1 MTIRKS
7 VKIKYVDD
15 EQGLDYTFEPVDGSL
30 TVKKVKGGYEARYL
44 TRDEDPYGGPDEWD
58 DDGVFLVAYHRQFT
72 VKSKLISIDQAR
84 NLFKNDNELDEYELD
99 FVKTWKEKYHIFG
112 LEAYIHGGVALAL
125 SGKGDFPDRRW
136 DVSQLGL
143 VFVSRESWPD
153 EDKARDVAKSL
164 IDEWNMYLS
173 GDVYGCILERYDKKK
188 KQIDYESCWGIY
200 GEKYAL
206 EELKDFNG

>member
-1 MTIRKS
+1 MAIRKE
-7 VKIKYVDD
+7 VKTRYIDD
-15 EQGLDYTFEPVDGSL
+15 KQGLDYTFEPVDGSL

-44 TRDEDPYGGPDEWD
+44 VHDDSPQSPDEWEND
-58 DDGVFLVAYHRQFT
+58 NLFLVAYHRDFT
-72 VKSKLISIDQAR
+72 VESKLIDNQQAQ
-84 NLFKNDNELDEYELD
+84 NLCKPDDELDIWEKD
-99 FVKTWKEKYHIFG
+99 FVDAWKLKYHTFG
-112 LEAYIHGGVALAL
+112 LEAYIHSGVCLAL

-143 VFVSRESWPD
+143 VFVSKETWPD

-188 KQIDYESCWGIY
+188 KQIDYESCWGFY
-200 GEKYAL
+200 GYKNAL